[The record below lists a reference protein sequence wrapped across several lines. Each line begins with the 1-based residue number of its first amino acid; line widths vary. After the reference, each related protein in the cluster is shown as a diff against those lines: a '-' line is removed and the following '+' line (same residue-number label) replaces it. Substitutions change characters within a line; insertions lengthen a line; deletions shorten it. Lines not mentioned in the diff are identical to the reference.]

1 MLLVGQGFEQS
12 YSMNQYYSTVMEII
26 ESIVWVGLGFVP
38 TLAILELVTK
48 KSRIHSGVHMVTQA
62 AGIRAEV
69 EA

>member
-1 MLLVGQGFEQS
+1 
-12 YSMNQYYSTVMEII
+12 MNQCCSRVMEII

-48 KSRIHSGVHMVTQA
+48 KSHVNSGIHLVRAA
-62 AGIRAEV
+62 AGIRAEA

>member
-1 MLLVGQGFEQS
+1 
-12 YSMNQYYSTVMEII
+12 MNQYYSTVMEII

-48 KSRIHSGVHMVTQA
+48 TSSIHSAVHMVTEA

>member
-1 MLLVGQGFEQS
+1 
-12 YSMNQYYSTVMEII
+12 MNQCYSTVMEII

-48 KSRIHSGVHMVTQA
+48 KSRIHSGVPLVRAA
-62 AGIRAEV
+62 AGMRAEV

>member
-1 MLLVGQGFEQS
+1 
-12 YSMNQYYSTVMEII
+12 MNQYYSRVMEII

-48 KSRIHSGVHMVTQA
+48 KSHVHSGIHLVRAA
-62 AGIRAEV
+62 AGIGAEV